1 MPIIGQNVEPAP
13 PKAIPT
19 QPEFIGPPYP
29 AASEPEKAKDQS
41 SYQPALA
48 TNQNVSNAGS
58 RSEVEMDK
66 TPQEKV
72 VNSTIDVIR
81 DYDWTYSRNKIS
93 RADEVPYVEIKEFKI
108 AGNSYITSLMT
119 SALLFPDV
127 AKANVEALGGNYQ
140 ELSNSFFNAIA
151 NFKDNTFAKFISQ
164 NKQDIISKVAN
175 NAKDIGSKFAD
186 QVKGIDNS
194 AAAWNIQD
202 LKDNYEYLYIRQP
215 TGRTYRFP
223 HFDNNFIN
231 IGNSFDDTYQGETTP
246 WQKSLENLSN
256 TVSMAANLTNFASVL
271 EPGMYIQR
279 PKFYNFG
286 NSEYTTAV
294 DFYLFNTLNPNSYI
308 KNLELI
314 TKLVIENSPHRFS
327 RILVDP
333 PCIYELTIPGR
344 GFYPYAHISSLQ
356 VQHEGTKRIL
366 TNANG
371 KKAIIPDAFKVHIEF
386 KSLTTEVNNFFIP
399 QMGDTG
405 INVSK
410 RYGVAKILKPVI
422 DNTIALAKEVA
433 KFAKTEP
440 EQTAEKQ
447 KNEAVAEKQ
456 KNESSSIPLN
466 VPKTIPTGGTSN
478 AVATTQS
485 GFVPRMGF

>member
-1 MPIIGQNVEPAP
+1 MPAGLFSPQQFIGSTLKPAP

-29 AASEPEKAKDQS
+29 PASEPEKSKDQS
-41 SYQPALA
+41 AYQAALPSR
-48 TNQNVSNAGS
+48 QSVLNAGS
-58 RSEVEMDK
+58 RPETEMPRS
-66 TPQEKV
+66 PQEKIS
-72 VNSTIDVIR
+72 NTTIDVIR

-93 RADEVPYVEIKEFKI
+93 RADEVPYVEIKEFKL

-127 AKANVEALGGNYQ
+127 AKANITALGGDYK
-140 ELSNSFFNAIA
+140 ELSQSFFNAIA
-151 NFKDNTFAKFISQ
+151 SFKDNTFAKFISQ
-164 NKQDIISKVAN
+164 NKQDVVNKIAN
-175 NAKDIGSKFAD
+175 SAKDIGTKFSD

-194 AAAWNIQD
+194 AAAWNVQD
-202 LKDNYEYLYIRQP
+202 LKDNYEYLYIRKP

-231 IGNSFDDTYQGETTP
+231 IGNNFSDTYEGSAP
-246 WQKSLENLSN
+246 LQKSLENLSN
-256 TVSMAANLTNFASVL
+256 TVSMAANLGNFASIL

-286 NSEYTTAV
+286 DSEYTTAV

-314 TKLVIENSPHRFS
+314 TKLVIQNSPHRFS

-344 GFYPYAHISSLQ
+344 GFYPYAYISSLQ

-366 TNANG
+366 TNAEG
-371 KKAIIPDAFKVHIEF
+371 KQSIIPDAFKVHIEF
-386 KSLTTEVNNFFIP
+386 KSLTSEVNNFFIP
-399 QMGDTG
+399 QMGKSG

-410 RYGVAKILKPVI
+410 RYGTSEAIKPLLKNI
-422 DNTIALAKEVA
+422 
-433 KFAKTEP
+433 
-440 EQTAEKQ
+440 
-447 KNEAVAEKQ
+447 
-456 KNESSSIPLN
+456 
-466 VPKTIPTGGTSN
+466 TSLFK
-478 AVATTQS
+478 A
-485 GFVPRMGF
+485 

>member
-1 MPIIGQNVEPAP
+1 MFMPIIGQNVEPAP

-29 AASEPEKAKDQS
+29 AVSEPEKPKDQS
-41 SYQPALA
+41 AYKQALPSR
-48 TNQNVSNAGS
+48 QSVLNAGS
-58 RSEVEMDK
+58 RPESQMVM

-72 VNSTIDVIR
+72 VNTTIDVIR
-81 DYDWTYSRNKIS
+81 DYDWTYSKNKIS
-93 RADEVPYVEIKEFKI
+93 RADEVPYVEIKEFKL

-164 NKQDIISKVAN
+164 NKQDIINKVAN

-202 LKDNYEYLYIRQP
+202 LKDNYEYLYIRKP
-215 TGRTYRFP
+215 TGATYRFP

-231 IGNSFDDTYQGETTP
+231 IGNHFSDTYEGGAPLQ
-246 WQKSLENLSN
+246 QSLENLSN

-286 NSEYTTAV
+286 DSEYTTAV

-314 TKLVIENSPHRFS
+314 TKLVIRNSPHRFS

-366 TNANG
+366 TNAEG

-410 RYGVAKILKPVI
+410 RYGVAKILKPVV
-422 DNTIALAKEVA
+422 DEL
-433 KFAKTEP
+433 
-440 EQTAEKQ
+440 
-447 KNEAVAEKQ
+447 
-456 KNESSSIPLN
+456 
-466 VPKTIPTGGTSN
+466 GN
-478 AVATTQS
+478 AIS
-485 GFVPRMGF
+485 GLRNAIGL